1 MSIES
6 ELGLK
11 ILEVYK
17 RTIFGKV
24 SKLEIDLVV
33 FAMLVKEMFSTD
45 TKINHNNNFN
55 WFRLDSRHIRQLSFQ
70 LQITESRVSNL
81 LEQAALLE
89 IKQEQTENLIFD
101 EILFLI
107 KNTRQDVGDIENGK
121 LKFYI
126 PNKIT
131 RSAVTAFLAK
141 NNSVPDLSFNQ
152 AVLTVRLIDL
162 IAAHT
167 GKDIMTLLYQMSE
180 DAKYSEKSEEL
191 KNIIKIANSKSG
203 SEKILLAAKSALKL
217 FLGTGGEYLSESF
230 FDFIKTRFNS

>member
-1 MSIES
+1 MKIEN

-11 ILEVYK
+11 IFEAYK
-17 RTIFGKV
+17 RSIFGKV
-24 SKLEIDLVV
+24 SKLEIDLIV
-33 FAMLVKEMFSTD
+33 FAMLVKEIFSND
-45 TKINHNNNFN
+45 CRINQNNNFN
-55 WFRLDSRHIRQLSFQ
+55 WLRLDSRHIRQLSFE
-70 LQITESRVSNL
+70 LQITENRVSNL
-81 LEQAALLE
+81 LEQASLLE
-89 IKQEQTENLIFD
+89 LKKEQSESLIFD

-107 KNTRQDVGDIENGK
+107 KNTRQDIGDINQGK

-131 RSAVTAFLAK
+131 KSAVMAFLAK

-152 AVLTVRLIDL
+152 AILTVRLIDL

-203 SEKILLAAKSALKL
+203 SEKIMLAAKSALKY

-230 FDFIKTRFNS
+230 FDFIKTRINS